1 MVDSRR
7 RYEESRFCATV
18 VAALTIVGALMFVCA
33 VPSAFG
39 QGLKEHL
46 AWSDEFNGKSSVP
59 DPANWT
65 FETGGDGWG
74 NHELET
80 YCAPGSEVAP
90 CKAATPNVVVTD
102 GYLHLVARRDA
113 AGKWT
118 SARMT
123 TKGLQSFQYGRMEA
137 RIQIPA
143 GPGVWPAFWM
153 LGDNIDQRPWPAC
166 GELDIM
172 ENIGKEPGK
181 IHGSVHGTGFTGTPL
196 STVATLPG
204 DAEFAAGFHTYGMIW
219 SPGKVQYYV
228 DDPAKP
234 YATYTRADL
243 PPGAVWPFDDGRYFF
258 ILNLAMGG
266 DWPGPPAA
274 STPATVEMLVDYVR
288 VYQDEQL
295 SSVSASSVKP

>member
-1 MVDSRR
+1 MRVAW
-7 RYEESRFCATV
+7 FAV
-18 VAALTIVGALMFVCA
+18 VLLVGVGGVARA
-33 VPSAFG
+33 
-39 QGLKEHL
+39 QEHL
-46 AWSDEFNGKSSVP
+46 VWSDEFDGAGGVP
-59 DPANWT
+59 DSANWK

-80 YCAPGSEVAP
+80 YCAPGSEEAP

-234 YATYTRADL
+234 YATYTQADL

-258 ILNLAMGG
+258 LLNLAMGG

-274 STPATVEMLVDYVR
+274 TTPATVEMVVDYVR
-288 VYQDEQL
+288 VYQDEQ
-295 SSVSASSVKP
+295 VSLVGGAQKP

>member
-1 MVDSRR
+1 MLRR
-7 RYEESRFCATV
+7 TFKKRPSNTLVVVIAAAFLVGLANDVYAQATR
-18 VAALTIVGALMFVCA
+18 A
-33 VPSAFG
+33 
-39 QGLKEHL
+39 EHL
-46 AWSDEFNGKSSVP
+46 VWSDEFNGKSSVP
-59 DPANWT
+59 DPANWK

-80 YCAPGSEVAP
+80 HCAPGSGVAP
-90 CKAATPNVVVTD
+90 CVAAKPNVVVTD
-102 GYLHLVARRDA
+102 GYLHVVARRDA

-123 TKGLQSFQYGRMEA
+123 TKGLQSFQYGRIEA

-153 LGDNIDQRPWPAC
+153 LGDNVDERHWPAC

-172 ENIGKEPGK
+172 ENVGKEPGK

-196 STVATLPG
+196 TTVATLPG
-204 DAEFAAGFHTYGMIW
+204 DAEFAAGFHTYGTIW

-228 DDPAKP
+228 DDPAHP

-243 PPGAVWPFDDGRYFF
+243 PQGAVWPFDDGRYFF

-274 STPATVEMLVDYVR
+274 TTPATVEMLVDYVR
-288 VYQDEQL
+288 VYQDEQVG
-295 SSVSASSVKP
+295 SVSAGPGKR

>member
-1 MVDSRR
+1 VSGVKRFLAVMVLLAVGGVVHAQ
-7 RYEESRFCATV
+7 AT
-18 VAALTIVGALMFVCA
+18 GA
-33 VPSAFG
+33 
-39 QGLKEHL
+39 EHL
-46 AWSDEFNGKSSVP
+46 VWSDEFNGKSSVP
-59 DPANWT
+59 DAANWR
-65 FETGGDGWG
+65 FETGGGGWG

-80 YCAPGSEVAP
+80 YCAPGSRAGPCTVAQ
-90 CKAATPNVVVTD
+90 PNVVVTD
-102 GYLHLVARRDA
+102 GYLHVVARRDA

-123 TKGLQSFQYGRMEA
+123 TKGLQSFQYGRIEA

-153 LGDNIDQRPWPAC
+153 LGDDVDQRPWPAC

-172 ENIGKEPGK
+172 ENIGKESGK

-196 STVATLPG
+196 STVATLPQ

-228 DDPAKP
+228 DDPARP

-295 SSVSASSVKP
+295 SSVSAGAVNAGSVKP